1 MIKGGIN
8 SPITSSCGR
17 LFDAVSSM
25 LGIRD
30 VITFEGE
37 AAIEMEMLTSEDTT
51 GIYRFEI
58 EESNPCI
65 VNLRQMIMDIVDD
78 SNRRVSKKEIA
89 GRFHNTL
96 VEIIVELSRKAR
108 EETSI
113 KKVVL
118 SGGCFQNRL
127 LLKMSLSRLEQ
138 EGFDVFTS
146 HIIPLND
153 GGISLGQAVVASC
166 QIS

>member
-1 MIKGGIN
+1 
-8 SPITSSCGR
+8 
-17 LFDAVSSM
+17 
-25 LGIRD
+25 
-30 VITFEGE
+30 
-37 AAIEMEMLTSEDTT
+37 
-51 GIYRFEI
+51 
-58 EESNPCI
+58 
-65 VNLRQMIMDIVDD
+65 MDIVDD
-78 SNRRVSKKEIA
+78 SNRRVSRKEIA

-108 EETSI
+108 EKTSI
-113 KKVVL
+113 KQVVL

-138 EGFDVFTS
+138 EGFDVFTN

-153 GGISLGQAVVASC
+153 GGISLGQAVVAAC